1 MMTSTLETTSFVV
14 LGDLHGDLQW
24 ARRAVRATAEIG
36 VTRIFQ
42 VGDAGFCWP
51 GRDKYKFDRR
61 LDKTLKEHCV
71 ELVFID
77 GNHDAH
83 SELRRLPVEDNGL
96 ALLRDQIFYLPRGAR
111 IQYAGL
117 DIGALG
123 GAYSVD
129 QQWRTR
135 GKDWWPEEE
144 VDPSDVQRL
153 VAKGPLD
160 VLLTHDAPI
169 GVHGLESQ
177 FSLPEQ
183 TVQRANLS
191 RELLQ
196 EALDAL
202 RPRHVFCG
210 HWHQRQTFELTHGE
224 SVAATQVDVLDMNGS
239 REGNGVQVRVLPNR
253 ELRIAPL
260 HIS

>member
-1 MMTSTLETTSFVV
+1 MTSTLETPSFVV

-51 GRDKYKFDRR
+51 GRDKYKFDRK
-61 LDKTLKEHCV
+61 LDKTLKELGV

-83 SELRRLPVEDNGL
+83 PELRRLPVEDDGL
-96 ALLRDQIFYLPRGAR
+96 ARLRDQILYLPRGAR
-111 IQYAGL
+111 IHHAGL

-123 GAYSVD
+123 GAYSID
-129 QQWRTR
+129 QQWRSQ

-144 VDPSDVQRL
+144 VHPSDVERL
-153 VAKGPLD
+153 IARGPID
-160 VLLTHDAPI
+160 VLLAHDAPI
-169 GVHGLESQ
+169 CVAGLDSQ
-177 FSLPEQ
+177 FHIPDV

-191 RELLQ
+191 RQLLQ
-196 EALDAL
+196 DALEALK
-202 RPRHVFCG
+202 PRQVFCG
-210 HWHQRQTFELTHGE
+210 HWHQRRTFEFDHDELRASTRI
-224 SVAATQVDVLDMNGS
+224 DVLDMNGS
-239 REGNGVQVRVLPNR
+239 RSGNAVQVAVLPDR
-253 ELRIAPL
+253 KIRIQSL
-260 HIS
+260 YIR